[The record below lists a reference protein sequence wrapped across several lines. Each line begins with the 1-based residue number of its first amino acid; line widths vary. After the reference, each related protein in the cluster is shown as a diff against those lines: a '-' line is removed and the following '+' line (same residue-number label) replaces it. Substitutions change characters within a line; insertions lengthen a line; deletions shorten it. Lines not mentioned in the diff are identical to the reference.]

1 MRKEINH
8 TMKIEL
14 TEDKVNK
21 DISFIDI
28 INTPAKEDTINI
40 NDTTNKK
47 LDFLIASF
55 DDLLNS
61 PKLLKKY
68 TN

>member
-1 MRKEINH
+1 
-8 TMKIEL
+8 MKIEL